1 MGTNSRHTES
11 QSWANFLSK
20 MNLPGQQCQK
30 MVRQAWFVHEL
41 GKKIIFLYPTG
52 IFEPKITTEH
62 SGNTSAQTTVLQK
75 VGTRMGEV
83 GVQTKYLV
91 LPPRKKKHASS

>member
-1 MGTNSRHTES
+1 
-11 QSWANFLSK
+11 
-20 MNLPGQQCQK
+20 
-30 MVRQAWFVHEL
+30 MV
-41 GKKIIFLYPTG
+41 TG
-52 IFEPKITTEH
+52 IFEPMITTKH
-62 SGNTSAQTTVLQK
+62 SGNTPAQTIVLQK